1 MHEKVNLDADIVQF
15 GILSHVNE
23 LHGSIFDR
31 IIDFAFTF
39 QTDPLH
45 APA

>member
-31 IIDFAFTF
+31 IINFADGSWTE
-39 QTDPLH
+39 P
-45 APA
+45 